1 MSAGS
6 DWVAMRLGF
15 AAALL
20 ILAGIAGASL
30 VRMNRFAD
38 GAQWV
43 NHTHEVIEGLD
54 GVLSGITDA
63 ESAQRGFL
71 LTADESYLA
80 PYTASRATLAAR
92 LVSIKQLTSDNP
104 TQHSRI
110 AEVEALIARRIALL
124 EAGIQA
130 RRATSGSLRLA
141 GQHFANGR
149 AAMDGV
155 RRLIGEMEREET
167 DLLKTRSATFERD
180 RSTAKLIIV
189 AGNGVAL
196 ILLCVSF
203 TLLVRE
209 IKQRQ
214 EAELHAR
221 RYAVQIED
229 LYNKA
234 PCGYHS
240 LDGDGVIV
248 QINDTELAW
257 LGYTREEVVDR
268 KRFSELLAPESRAR
282 FEANFVQFKRH
293 GIAHDVEYELV
304 GKDSRKLPV
313 SLSATLV
320 RDAAGRYVMS
330 RSTLFDI
337 TERRQAD
344 QELHRANAFLDS
356 LLEHI
361 PSMIFVKDAD
371 ELRYLRLNRAGEAM
385 LGVGRSALIGRTD
398 HDLFAPE
405 QAVRF
410 IEQDREVLS
419 SGQMLDIAEDQ
430 LATPAG
436 ERIVHTRKLAIRDE
450 HGKARYLLGISED
463 VTERRRSE
471 REIGELHQTLE
482 TRAQQLEATNKELES
497 FSYSVSHDL
506 RSPLR
511 AIDGFS
517 RILEEDHAGALD
529 DEGMRLLG
537 VIRSNTQRMAQL
549 IDDLLTFSRL
559 GRQAVVSLEV
569 RMSALAREAWD
580 QVCADEGA
588 PRLIMGSLPD
598 AVGDP
603 VLLRQV
609 WTNLL
614 SNAVKYSGTR
624 SEPVV
629 EVSARSENGNVIYC
643 VRDNGVG
650 FDMRYS
656 DKLFGVF
663 QRLHSMD
670 EFPGTGVGLAIVKR
684 VITRH
689 GGRVWAQSG
698 VDQGAQFYFSLPEG
712 RSNERA

>member
-1 MSAGS
+1 
-6 DWVAMRLGF
+6 MRLGF

-20 ILAGIAGASL
+20 ILAGIAAASL

-63 ESAQRGFL
+63 ETAQRGFL
-71 LTADESYLA
+71 LTADESYLV
-80 PYTASRATLAAR
+80 PYAECRATLASR
-92 LVSIKQLTSDNP
+92 LESVKQLTLDNAS
-104 TQHSRI
+104 QRSRVT
-110 AEVEALIARRIALL
+110 EVEALIAQRVALL

-130 RRATSGSLRLA
+130 RRATAGPLQLA
-141 GQHFANGR
+141 SQHFANGR

-167 DLLKTRSATFERD
+167 NLLKARSAALEHD
-180 RSTAKLIIV
+180 RSTAKLIILI
-189 AGNGVAL
+189 GNGVAL

-203 TLLVRE
+203 TVLVRE
-209 IKQRQ
+209 IKQRE
-214 EAELHAR
+214 EAEVRAR

-240 LDGDGVIV
+240 LDGDGMVV

-268 KRFSELLAPESRAR
+268 KRFSELLTPESRAH
-282 FEANFVQFKRH
+282 FEANFVEFKRQ

-304 GKDSRKLPV
+304 GKDGRTLPV

-356 LLEHI
+356 VLEHI

-371 ELRYLRLNRAGEAM
+371 ELRYLRLNRAGETM
-385 LGVGRSALIGRTD
+385 LGQERSAVIGRTD

-419 SGQMLDIAEDQ
+419 SGQMLNIAEDE
-430 LATPAG
+430 LVTSAG
-436 ERIVHTRKLAIRDE
+436 ERILHTRKLAIRDE
-450 HGKARYLLGISED
+450 HGKPRYLLGISED
-463 VTERRRSE
+463 VTERRRAE
-471 REIGELHQTLE
+471 RKIGELHQTLE

-517 RILEEDHAGALD
+517 RILEEDHTARLD
-529 DEGMRLLG
+529 DEGLRLLA
-537 VIRSNTQRMAQL
+537 VVRSNTQRMAQL

-559 GRQAVVSLEV
+559 GRQAVVSLGV

-580 QVCADEGA
+580 QVCAEEGA

-598 AVGDP
+598 AIGDP

-629 EVSARSENGNVIYC
+629 EVSARSEDANVIYC

-689 GGRVWAQSG
+689 GGRVWAQS
-698 VDQGAQFYFSLPEG
+698 VLNEGAQFYFSLPRG
-712 RSNERA
+712 RPDERA